1 MVCHVSDK
9 GQSVPAAC
17 QPSVVIGQVVSRLVN
32 LRPGANK
39 LCYKQSRFEALLRG
53 RALLGR
59 ILGPSVLTDIEGL
72 AIV

>member
-1 MVCHVSDK
+1 
-9 GQSVPAAC
+9 
-17 QPSVVIGQVVSRLVN
+17 VIGQVVSRLVN

-59 ILGPSVLTDIEGL
+59 ILEPSVLTDIEGL